1 MRYLMNSLTLVSL
14 VGTLASP
21 VMAQPYGR
29 GGQGP
34 QAGQGGLPAGSYQA
48 SCRNEQVSGGYMT
61 AECRAADGRWAF
73 SRLPYTQCRS
83 DIGTNQIGLLICGSI
98 TADSGRYVDSGGDNR
113 GGDNRGGD
121 NRGGGNRDDRRG
133 GNNGAAFGAGAA
145 GLIAGALLGGAL
157 AGNNGQPPPP
167 PPPPPPSYGD
177 PRYGDPRYDW
187 RYQEGGFGYGR
198 RQGEW
203 IPISERADWLNRQID
218 RLLRDGRIDYRDAR
232 DYRRQLF
239 MIQDRERDM
248 MRFGRLGPRERDELD
263 HRFNDLTEEIR
274 HDARED

>member
-1 MRYLMNSLTLVSL
+1 MRYLMNGLALVSL

-21 VMAQPYGR
+21 VMAQPRGR
-29 GGQGP
+29 GGQAP
-34 QAGQGGLPAGSYQA
+34 QVGQGGLPAGSYQA

-83 DIGTNQIGLLICGSI
+83 DIGTNQIGILTCGPI

-121 NRGGGNRDDRRG
+121 NRGGDRRDERRG
-133 GNNGAAFGAGAA
+133 DNNGAAFGAGAA

-157 AGNNGQPPPP
+157 AGQNGAVAPPPP
-167 PPPPPPSYGD
+167 PPPAYGD

-187 RYQEGGFGYGR
+187 RYQEGGYGYGR
-198 RQGEW
+198 RRGEW
-203 IPISERADWLNRQID
+203 VPIEQRADWLNRQID
-218 RLLRDGRIDYRDAR
+218 RLQRDGRIDYRDAR
-232 DYRRQLF
+232 DYRRQLDR
-239 MIQDRERDM
+239 IVDRERSM
-248 MRFGRLGPRERDELD
+248 ERVGRFGPRQRNELD
-263 HRFNDLTEEIR
+263 RRFNDLVEEIR